1 MNMFGF
7 GGYSVKK
14 FESRYLNTKE
24 TGMTIEDFEGQFLRN
39 VVHTYYKVQDETA
52 YSFVS
57 FQQEAVDKADTP
69 EGEEAMLSAGFLVG
83 INDGIHNPDIEFA
96 IVEDLKRKQ
105 MQGWGF
111 LIGDPNGDAISAV
124 ECLND
129 YAKARKLTPQQ
140 VSEKFPRS
148 EFEQEFAKYEQEHS
162 FEGA

>member
-1 MNMFGF
+1 MFGF

-39 VVHTYYKVQDETA
+39 FVHTYYKVQDETA

-83 INDGIHNPDIEFA
+83 INDGIHNPDIEFT

-129 YAKARKLTPQQ
+129 YAKARKLSPRQ
-140 VSEKFPRS
+140 VLERFSRDEYERERDEYERTHSEKD
-148 EFEQEFAKYEQEHS
+148 A
-162 FEGA
+162 